1 MHARAPALAGGN
13 AFGGI
18 GCKHMHARLSCHNAG
33 VFGSSRK
40 RLLKRNRFVGKAEL
54 HGFTR
59 TAIGNGKDNR
69 AAIVYHLLN
78 ARQETRIRT
87 SDSGLLDLELGRHR
101 AAGADKRNIVQT
113 LLMTKVELLGAHV
126 EPVEL

>member
-1 MHARAPALAGGN
+1 
-13 AFGGI
+13 
-18 GCKHMHARLSCHNAG
+18 MHARLSCYNAS

-59 TAIGNGKDNR
+59 TAIGNGEDNR
-69 AAIVYHLLN
+69 AAIVHHLLN

-87 SDSGLLDLELGRHR
+87 SDSGLLDFEFGRHGT
-101 AAGADKRNIVQT
+101 AGADERNVVQT
-113 LLMTKVELLGAHV
+113 LLMTKVELLSAHI
-126 EPVEL
+126 ESVEL

>member
-1 MHARAPALAGGN
+1 M
-13 AFGGI
+13 
-18 GCKHMHARLSCHNAG
+18 HMHARLSRHNAS

-59 TAIGNGKDNR
+59 AAIGNGKDDR
-69 AAIVYHLLN
+69 ATIVHHFLDT
-78 ARQETRIRT
+78 RQETRIRT
-87 SDSGLLDLELGRHR
+87 SDSGLLDLELGRHGT
-101 AAGADKRNIVQT
+101 ACADKRNVVQT

>member
-13 AFGGI
+13 ALGRI
-18 GCKHMHARLSCHNAG
+18 GCKHMHARLSCYNAS

-59 TAIGNGKDNR
+59 TAIGNGEDDR
-69 AAIVYHLLN
+69 AAIVHHFLDT
-78 ARQETRIRT
+78 RKKTRIRT
-87 SDSGLLDLELGRHR
+87 GDSRLLDLELGRHGT
-101 AAGADKRNIVQT
+101 AGTDKRNVVQT